1 MGVSYQMNLLKEIEP
16 IKTKDF
22 LQEKFRKY
30 YNSAKITLPPR
41 FTTREWGFLNW
52 GGGVMNRHVKFGS
65 MEDINNYLKRVA
77 PAHSYHSVAY
87 YKDPGR
93 KTMNEKKWQGAD
105 LIFDLDADHLP
116 EMEDVKKGKI
126 TFSKLMEYIR
136 EQTFRL
142 VHDVLLGDFGLNEK
156 DLLITFS
163 GGRGYHVHVR
173 TPSVLSLPSGA
184 RRELSDYMTGKGLN
198 LDNVLVD
205 AGYTKEFAIRGK
217 GIERKNLGVKKLP
230 RKNAKGWSGI
240 ISRKINEIFNELKLV
255 KGNELKKKLK
265 ELNMERANIKFKE
278 RNENIFNSLSKKYQK
293 NLVKIAVKEA
303 AIFPDEPV
311 TGDVHRLIR
320 LPGSLHGGSGLK
332 VTTISSKELE
342 RFDPMK
348 RAIAFGDKPVKIRSV
363 VEHPVSMGNI
373 AKLMP
378 KSVVEVPEMAAIY
391 FMARKWANLVLET

>member
-255 KGNELKKKLK
+255 KGNELKKKLR

-342 RFDPMK
+342 KFDPMK
-348 RAIAFGDKPVKIRSV
+348 RAVAFGDKPVKIRSV

>member
-1 MGVSYQMNLLKEIEP
+1 MSLLKEIEP

-22 LQEKFRKY
+22 LQDKFREY
-30 YNSAKITLPPR
+30 YNSAIITLPPR
-41 FTTREWGFLNW
+41 FTAREWGFLNW
-52 GGGVMNRHVKFGS
+52 GGGVMNRHVKFS
-65 MEDINNYLKRVA
+65 TMAELKNYLKKVS

-87 YKDPGR
+87 YEEPGS
-93 KTMNEKKWQGAD
+93 KAMVEKKWQGAD

-116 EMEDVKKGKI
+116 EMEEVKKGKI

-142 VHDVLLGDFGLNEK
+142 VHDVLLGDFGLDEK

-198 LDNVLVD
+198 LENILID
-205 AGYTKEFAIRGK
+205 AGYTKEYAIRGK
-217 GIERKNLGVKKLP
+217 GIERKNLGIKKLP
-230 RKNAKGWSGI
+230 PINAKGWSGI
-240 ISRKINEIFNELKLV
+240 ISRKINNMLDNLRLY
-255 KGNELKKKLK
+255 KGK
-265 ELNMERANIKFKE
+265 ELEDKVKEIKLGKSNINLKE
-278 RNENIFNSLSKKYQK
+278 RNEDIFNSLSKGQQK
-293 NLVKIAVKEA
+293 NLVRIAVKEA

-320 LPGSLHGGSGLK
+320 LPGSLHGGSGLR
-332 VTTISSKELE
+332 VTTITSKDLE
-342 RFDPMK
+342 NFDPLIS
-348 RAIAFGDKPVKIRSV
+348 AVVFGEKLIKIRSIV
-363 VEHPVSMGNI
+363 GHPVSMGNI

-378 KSVVEVPEMAAIY
+378 GTVVEVPEKAAVY
-391 FMARKWANLVLET
+391 FMARKWANLVLEA